1 MAFSVNTN
9 IASLQAQEYLRINS
23 EFQQKTIGRVTSG
36 LRIMSSGD
44 DAAGLAIANGYR
56 SDQAVLT
63 QGIRNANDGLSQLQ
77 IVDGGLNNIS
87 KLLDRAR
94 TLATQSA
101 SGTFTGSREVLNNEF
116 QTVLAEI
123 DRQSQAIGLNTGGEF
138 AKSLSVFIGGG
149 KTSGN
154 ISGIENGS
162 VAVDLSRSTVDA
174 SSLGLKGYQATGVA
188 GTDIGTGSAT
198 TSVGQILADTTNSN
212 SQKTTGFT
220 EFVFRGSGF
229 SGSDA
234 VRVSVNLSGVTDTAT
249 LASAINAAIDSAG
262 NGITQSATAFKNA
275 GVKATVVTDASGSQ
289 SLAFTSSTSAF
300 QVAAGDRTANALM
313 GNFSAGATGADLS
326 GTVTAGAATVAGTFG
341 ATAGNIIVRFLGS
354 SLSAPVDLTLNI
366 TGGATT
372 VDQAIADLASQ
383 VSNNAQLQ
391 AAGISAGPNFASGQ
405 ALSFVNAQGE
415 QFEVQTVGDTTNQ
428 LGFGTWQRSGAN
440 FDSTTITGGAAPTA
454 GAAALEVSIGGG
466 ATFTLNVTSS
476 ATLATTVT
484 NLNAAFAANANASA
498 AGLVATDDGTNLI
511 ISSGN
516 GSSFRV
522 NEVGTNFLGF
532 GGATTA
538 ASAASFASAT
548 PATSNQ
554 FNSGG
559 AANSG
564 LLDFSA
570 IRLGND
576 DQTITLSSIDPSGK
590 PHTLSVTLRNDGTER
605 NGQSIDQAIQSIN
618 RAITLSNDST
628 LQKLVAVKENDGG
641 VEKIRILGANP
652 SFNVTV
658 AANSTGTTGITTGQG
673 TTVSS
678 SQLAGGANS
687 DIGTQENAEAAVTA
701 LAAAVT
707 ALGNAQAVVGRGQNQ
722 FNYAVNLASSQLTNI
737 AASESRIRDADL
749 AAEAANLT
757 KAQIT
762 LQAGIAALAQANSA
776 PQAVLALLRG

>member
-23 EFQQKTIGRVTSG
+23 DFQQKTIGRVTSG
-36 LRIMSSGD
+36 LRILSSGD

-116 QTVLAEI
+116 QTVLSEI
-123 DRQSQAIGLNTGGEF
+123 DRQAQSIGLNIGGEF

-174 SSLGLKGYQATGVA
+174 NSLGLKGYQAASVT
-188 GTDIGTGSAT
+188 GTDIGNGSAT
-198 TSVGQILADTTNSN
+198 TSVSHILSDVTNSN
-212 SQKTTGFT
+212 SQANPGFT
-220 EFVFRGSGF
+220 DFVFRGSGF
-229 SGSDA
+229 SGSDS
-234 VRVSVNLSGVTDTAT
+234 VKVSVNVSGITDTAT
-249 LASAINAAIDSAG
+249 LASAINASIQSAG
-262 NGITQSATAFKNA
+262 NGTTPSATVFQNA
-275 GVKATVVTDASGSQ
+275 GIKASVVTDASGKQ
-289 SLAFTSSTSAF
+289 SLAFTSSTNAF
-300 QVAAGDRTANALM
+300 QVSAGDRTANALM

-326 GTVTAGAATVAGTFG
+326 GTVTAGSATAAGTFA
-341 ATAGNIIVRFLGS
+341 ATAGNIVVRFLGS
-354 SLSAPVDLTLNI
+354 SLSSPVDITLNV
-366 TGGATT
+366 TGGTTT
-372 VDQAIADLASQ
+372 VTQAVDDLATQ
-383 VSNNAQLQ
+383 VANNAQLQ
-391 AAGISAGPNFASGQ
+391 AAGISLGANFTAGQ
-405 ALSFVNAQGE
+405 TLSFVNGKGE
-415 QFEVQTVGDTTNQ
+415 QFEVQTAGDVTNQ

-440 FDSTTITGGAAPTA
+440 FDATTITGSAAPAA
-454 GAAALEVSIGGG
+454 GAANLEISIGGG
-466 ATFTLNVTSS
+466 TQFALAVTSS
-476 ATLATTVT
+476 ATLADAET
-484 NLNAAFAANANASA
+484 NLNAAFAANASSSA
-498 AGLVATDDGTNLI
+498 AGLVATNDGTNLI
-511 ISSGN
+511 ISSAN
-516 GSSFRV
+516 GTSFRV
-522 NEVGTNFLGF
+522 NEVGTNLLGF
-532 GGATTA
+532 GNA
-538 ASAASFASAT
+538 ASVTSTGSFASST
-548 PATSNQ
+548 PATSSQ
-554 FNSGG
+554 FSSGG

-564 LLDFSA
+564 LLDFAA

-576 DQTITLSSIDPSGK
+576 DQTVTLSATDPGGQQ
-590 PHTLSVTLRNDGTER
+590 HTLSVTLRNDGTTR
-605 NGQSIDQAIQSIN
+605 NGQSIDQAISSIN
-618 RAITLSNDST
+618 QAITLSNDST

-641 VEKIRILGANP
+641 VEKIRILGANK

-658 AANSTGTTGITTGQG
+658 AANSTGATGITTSQG
-673 TTVSS
+673 TTISS
-678 SQLAGGANS
+678 AQLNGGANS
-687 DIGTQENAEAAVTA
+687 DIATQENAESAVNA

-762 LQAGIAALAQANSA
+762 LQAGIAAMAQANSA

>member
-9 IASLQAQEYLRINS
+9 IASLQAQEYLRTNS

-36 LRIMSSGD
+36 LRILNSGD

-101 SGTFTGSREVLNNEF
+101 SGTFSGSRTVLNDEF

-123 DRQSQAIGLNTGGEF
+123 DRQAQAIGLNSGGAF

-154 ISGIENGS
+154 ITDIANGS
-162 VAVDLSRSTVDA
+162 VAVDLSASTIDTN
-174 SSLGLKGYQATGVA
+174 SLGLKGYQATGVA

-198 TSVGQILADTTNSN
+198 TSVSQIIADSTNTNSQAI
-212 SQKTTGFT
+212 SGFT
-220 EFVFRGSGF
+220 EFIFRGSGF
-229 SGSDA
+229 AGNNF
-234 VRVSVNLSGVTDTAT
+234 VKVGVNLAGVTDTAT
-249 LASAINAAIDSAG
+249 LAAAINAAIDSAG
-262 NGITQSATAFKNA
+262 NGVTANATAFKNA
-275 GVKATVVTDASGSQ
+275 GVKASVVTDSTGKQ
-289 SLAFTSSTSAF
+289 SLAFASSTSAF
-300 QVAAGDRTANALM
+300 QVSAGDRTANALM
-313 GNFSAGATGADLS
+313 GNFSSGATGVDLA
-326 GTVTAGAATVAGTFG
+326 GTVTAGAATAAGTFG
-341 ATAGNIIVRFLGS
+341 ASAGNIVVRFLGS

-366 TGGATT
+366 TGGTTT
-372 VDQAIADLASQ
+372 VTQAIADLSSQ
-383 VSNNAQLQ
+383 VANNAQLQ
-391 AAGISAGPNFASGQ
+391 AAGITLGSNFAVGQ
-405 ALSFVNAQGE
+405 TLSFTNSRGE
-415 QFEVQTVGDTTNQ
+415 QFEVQTVGDATNQ
-428 LGFGTWQRSGAN
+428 LKFGTWQRNGADFN
-440 FDSTTITGGAAPTA
+440 YTTITGSAAPTA
-454 GAAALEVSIGGG
+454 GASLLEFSIGGG
-466 ATFTLNVTSS
+466 TKFSLAVISS
-476 ATLATTVT
+476 ATLATAEAS
-484 NLNAAFAANANASA
+484 LNAAFAANANASA
-498 AGLVATDDGTNLI
+498 AGLVATNNGTDLI
-511 ISSGN
+511 VTSAN
-516 GSSFRV
+516 GTAFRV
-522 NEVGTNFLGF
+522 NELGNFFGF
-532 GGATTA
+532 GNAAAAVSTASTASTAPTTG
-538 ASAASFASAT
+538 S
-548 PATSNQ
+548 Q

-564 LLDFSA
+564 LLSFSA

-576 DQTITLSSIDPSGK
+576 DQTITLSAIDPAGK
-590 PHTLSVTLRNDGTER
+590 QHTLNVTLRNDGTSR
-605 NGQSIDQAIQSIN
+605 NGSSIDEAIVAIN
-618 RAITLSNDST
+618 RAITQSNDST
-628 LQKLVAVKENDGG
+628 IQKLVAVKENDGG
-641 VEKIRILGANP
+641 VEKIRFLGAMS
-652 SFNVTV
+652 SFKATI
-658 AANSTGTTGITTGQG
+658 AANATGAAGITTSQG
-673 TTVSS
+673 ATVSS
-678 SQLAGGANS
+678 AQLAGGANA
-687 DIGTQENAEAAVTA
+687 DIASQENAETAVTA
-701 LAAAVT
+701 LASAIA